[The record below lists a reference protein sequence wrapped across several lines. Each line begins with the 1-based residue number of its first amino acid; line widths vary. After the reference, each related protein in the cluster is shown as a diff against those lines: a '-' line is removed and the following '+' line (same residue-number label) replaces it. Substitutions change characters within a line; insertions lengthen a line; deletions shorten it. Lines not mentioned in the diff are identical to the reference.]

1 MSYTV
6 LKSIH
11 IIFVVSW
18 FAGLFYL
25 PRLLVYHAEA
35 QAKTEPEKG
44 ILSKQFE
51 KMEKI
56 LFNAIMIPAMFLT
69 WITGL
74 SLIYVAW
81 LSSFATQGWLH
92 LKLGFVVAI
101 TVYHFVCRY
110 LILQFRKGN
119 FILSGTQLRLYNE
132 IATIL
137 LVAVVFL
144 VVAKKPWTGCMV
156 WVDLWFSPS
165 SSWRQ
170 WRSLKRFAQ
179 RKIRTLNGS
188 NPASHLF
195 P

>member
-25 PRLLVYHAEA
+25 PRLLVYHAES
-35 QAKTEPEKG
+35 QAKEEPEKG

-81 LSSFATQGWLH
+81 LSSFGSQGWLH

-101 TVYHFVCRY
+101 TVYHFICRH

-119 FILSGTQLRLYNE
+119 FVLSGNQLRLYNE

-144 VVAKKPWTGCMV
+144 VVAKNTLDWMYGLGGFV
-156 WVDLWFSPS
+156 I
-165 SSWRQ
+165 
-170 WRSLKRFAQ
+170 FAIVIMAAVTIVK
-179 RKIRTLNGS
+179 KIRHRS
-188 NPASHLF
+188 N
-195 P
+195 